1 MVYLIA
7 IVAYKVVPV
16 GGREDGNDIMN
27 CRPILTV
34 HIAITIRVAVEDKIE
49 ELGFRGNRGIVFISG
64 SGV

>member
-34 HIAITIRVAVEDKIE
+34 HIAITIRVAVEDKTRNWGSVGTE
-49 ELGFRGNRGIVFISG
+49 ESYL
-64 SGV
+64 